1 MMMLVS
7 RLVSSRSIPAFVR
20 SSSHTQSIR
29 RRRLPP
35 FVVVTHHALFAAI
48 FAAFRPATTVDVNTN
63 RPRAGVVVVVAPT
76 FVTRVTPR
84 TAARNPI
91 AARLVV
97 VVANIVRSYVRMSVT
112 VSVVDDDVTFSYPL
126 LRRRV

>member
-1 MMMLVS
+1 
-7 RLVSSRSIPAFVR
+7 
-20 SSSHTQSIR
+20 
-29 RRRLPP
+29 
-35 FVVVTHHALFAAI
+35 
-48 FAAFRPATTVDVNTN
+48 VDVNTN
-63 RPRAGVVVVVAPT
+63 RPRAGVVVVVVAPT

-112 VSVVDDDVTFSYPL
+112 VSVDDDVTFSYPL
-126 LRRRV
+126 LRRWV